1 VKKSKL
7 KKQNN
12 TADRKLFILTLVLT
26 ALGLVVVADASS
38 PAALSNF
45 SDRFFYVKQQ
55 AMWGLIGIGALLV
68 VSKVKYSFWEKIAT
82 PLFVA
87 SILLLILVL
96 IPGIGVKVMG
106 ARRWIILGSIS
117 IQPSEIV
124 KLALSIYIAKVA
136 ACEKESLSYFLPIAI
151 VGGLIMFQPD
161 LGTTLVVAAAAM
173 AQVFVA
179 GVSLLHFAGALA
191 TGVFASLVL
200 IMTSSYRRDRL
211 MTFLQQSK
219 DPLGKSYHIR
229 QVLLALGSG
238 GLFGVGLG
246 QSRQKFLF
254 LPEAATDSIFA
265 VVAEEVGFI
274 GGVILIALFLMFI
287 FRGLKIAINAPDRF
301 SKVLATGIVVWI
313 GAQIFLNIGSMV
325 ALVPLTGVPLPFF
338 SYGGSA
344 LTMTLLATGIL
355 LNISKHESKQKTRQR
370 KR

>member
-1 VKKSKL
+1 VQKLKL
-7 KKQNN
+7 KKQNSV
-12 TADRKLFILTLVLT
+12 ADKKLFILTLVLT
-26 ALGLVVVADASS
+26 ALGIMVVANASS

-45 SDRFFYVKQQ
+45 SDRFYYVKQQ

-68 VSKVKYSFWEKIAT
+68 ASNIRYSFWEKVAI
-82 PLFVA
+82 PLFIA
-87 SILLLILVL
+87 SIVLLIMVLV
-96 IPGIGVKVMG
+96 PGVGVKVLG
-106 ARRWIILGSIS
+106 ARRWIVFGTIS
-117 IQPSEIV
+117 FQPSEFV

-136 ACEKESLSYFLPIAI
+136 ACEKGSLSYFLPIAI
-151 VGGLIMFQPD
+151 VGALIMFQPD

-179 GVSLLHFAGALA
+179 GVNLLHFVGALA
-191 TGVFASLVL
+191 TGGLASFIL

-238 GLFGVGLG
+238 GIFGVGLG

-265 VVAEEVGFI
+265 VIAEELGFVGS
-274 GGVILIALFLMFI
+274 VVLIALFLFFI
-287 FRGLKIAINAPDRF
+287 FRGLKIAIAAPDRF
-301 SKVLATGIVVWI
+301 SKVLATGIIVWI

>member
-1 VKKSKL
+1 VQKLKL

-12 TADRKLFILTLVLT
+12 VADRKLFILTLVLT
-26 ALGLVVVADASS
+26 ALGLIVVADASS

-45 SDRFFYVKQQ
+45 SDRFYYVKQQ
-55 AMWGLIGIGALLV
+55 AVWGLIGLGALLV
-68 VSKVKYSFWEKIAT
+68 TSKIRYSFWEKIAT
-82 PLFVA
+82 PLFIA

-106 ARRWIILGSIS
+106 ARRWIILGSVS
-117 IQPSEIV
+117 FQPSEFV

-136 ACEKESLSYFLPIAI
+136 ASEKGSLSYFLPIAI
-151 VGGLIMFQPD
+151 VAGLIMFQPD
-161 LGTTLVVAAAAM
+161 LGTTLVVAAAGM

-179 GVSLLHFAGALA
+179 GVNLLHFTGALVTGALA
-191 TGVFASLVL
+191 SFIL
-200 IMTSSYRRDRL
+200 IMTSGYRRDRL
-211 MTFLQQSK
+211 MTFFQQSK

-229 QVLLALGSG
+229 QILLALGSG
-238 GLFGVGLG
+238 GIFGVGLG

-265 VVAEEVGFI
+265 VIAEEVGFI
-274 GGVILIALFLMFI
+274 GGVVLIALFLVFV
-287 FRGLKIAINAPDRF
+287 FRGLKIATGAPDKF
-301 SKVLATGIVVWI
+301 SKVLATGIIVWI

-355 LNISKHESKQKTRQR
+355 LNISKHENKQKTRQR